1 MDDRTREMY
10 SSFTDMERVEA
21 LITYIDSVRD
31 EMFILQQKLDYL
43 QEEIGLSVNEV
54 EVLQRKELWTQEE
67 VCKYFS
73 VNEITL
79 RRGAESGDWAKPNV
93 LLSEPLCV
101 KSGMTPKHENSVS
114 GAGSSLTDKQDRLL
128 HLRGICNLRPD
139 GI

>member
-43 QEEIGLSVNEV
+43 QEETGLSVNEV

-73 VNEITL
+73 VNERTL
-79 RRGAESGDWAKPNV
+79 RRGAESGEWTKPIKIGGKIYYK
-93 LLSEPLCV
+93 LIDLKEMF
-101 KSGMTPKHENSVS
+101 KSKDG
-114 GAGSSLTDKQDRLL
+114 
-128 HLRGICNLRPD
+128 NLD
-139 GI
+139 NLNNYLKV